1 MPAPPK
7 ISKSAPPQLEPLY
20 SCGPMLYAAIAS
32 TCAVAAV
39 AALALAASLPPLVLV
54 VAVVAAP
61 AVAVWAYRHRSTQIQ
76 QAALRDRLVLHL
88 MPLTGT
94 SEPDRRTVVLSK
106 FDESGVPAMV
116 RVTCSSRIATIA
128 EDPQWSEEVEAVLG
142 DRLQHGYELT
152 KSDER
157 TSSFWFRSTGP
168 MPAWSKTPA
177 VTRAAAALSRLLGPT
192 AKITSAD
199 VAADGQ
205 LRGLDVTHQAG
216 DKLASAGYRA
226 RVEQVFNTMHSGRWR
241 GVWNLEADT
250 VRLEQRPTLPDSVWL
265 PDRALGDT
273 DDIMENY
280 RQLEIPLAVD
290 EDGNE
295 IVWRPAVVP
304 QFLLTGSTG
313 SGKTSTMHTIVA
325 KVTQA
330 GLPVWIL
337 DGKRIEFLEFRDWPN
352 VQFVG
357 GGVPQQ
363 VALMYRMKAVM
374 DARYLL
380 IEEGRAQVTDFEPI
394 FVIVDEFTEF
404 RSNLLD
410 WYSKVKGKGDPRMP
424 ITLSH
429 FESLARLARSARIH
443 MVVSAQRP
451 DASILGGEM
460 RSNFGMRMSMG
471 RLDYEGARMMWQ
483 NPTVGVTLPRERTGR
498 AMAPN
503 RDGIPVEVQAYRFPN
518 LKDQI
523 LSDVEEKII
532 ASVRPAE
539 ARHGRYVVEPPEA
552 LADLDTS
559 EIVEPGMDDWLDAK
573 WDTAEARPDLDPLS
587 ASGSGDYDPAEARRL
602 ASVATVLGI
611 GASGAKALGSSRS
624 RSRTDEIRHLSA
636 VAEPAG
642 DDGYGAEVARDP
654 LELTVGDLI
663 EIEIDGEAAWVTV
676 DEEAFHDPSSD
687 TVSVSYRT
695 DSDEFGVMD
704 LTVDD
709 LVLTRSMP
717 RTEESA

>member
-1 MPAPPK
+1 MAPTISRPAPPR
-7 ISKSAPPQLEPLY
+7 LEPTY
-20 SCGPMLYAAIAS
+20 SCGPAAYAAIAVTS
-32 TCAVAAV
+32 SIALLAGVAVAAAMPPV
-39 AALALAASLPPLVLV
+39 VLMLA
-54 VAVVAAP
+54 AVVAP
-61 AVAVWAYRHRSTQIQ
+61 AVGVSAFRRRANQIR

-94 SEPDRRTVVLSK
+94 SQPDRRTVVLAK
-106 FDESGVPAMV
+106 WNDAGVPTSV
-116 RVTCSSRIATIA
+116 RVTCSARVAAAA
-128 EDPQWSEEVEAVLG
+128 EDPQWAEDVTTVLR
-142 DRLQHGYELT
+142 DRLQHGFEISRT
-152 KSDER
+152 DER
-157 TSSFWFRSTGP
+157 TASFWFTSTGP
-168 MPAWSKTPA
+168 VPIWSKEPSVA
-177 VTRAAAALSRLLGPT
+177 RAAAALSRLLGPS
-192 AKITSAD
+192 AKITTAD
-199 VAADGQ
+199 VAADGS
-205 LRGLDVTHQAG
+205 LRALEVSHQAG

-280 RQLEIPLAVD
+280 RQLEIPLALD
-290 EDGNE
+290 EDGHE

-410 WYSKVKGKGDPRMP
+410 WYSKVKGKSDPRIP

-483 NPTVGVTLPRERTGR
+483 NPTVGVTLPREKTGR

-518 LKDQI
+518 LREQM
-523 LSDVEEKII
+523 SDIENKII
-532 ASVRPAE
+532 ESVRPAE
-539 ARHGRYVVEPPEA
+539 ARHGRYVIEPPES

-559 EIVEPGMDDWLDAK
+559 EIQEPGVDDWLDAR

-587 ASGSGDYDPAEARRL
+587 ANGAGDYDPVEARRL
-602 ASVATVLGI
+602 ASVATVLNI
-611 GASGAKALGSSRS
+611 GGGTQKSITTTRRPSP
-624 RSRTDEIRHLSA
+624 EIEQVRHLSA
-636 VAEPAG
+636 VDEAG
-642 DDGYGAEVARDP
+642 SGDGYGIEVSRDP
-654 LELTVGDLI
+654 LELAVGDLV
-663 EIEIDGEAAWVTV
+663 ELEIDGGPAWVTV
-676 DEEAFHDPSSD
+676 DEEPFHDSSSE
-687 TVSVSYRT
+687 TVTISYRT
-695 DSDEFGVMD
+695 DTDEFGVMD

-709 LVLTRSMP
+709 LVLARSMP
-717 RTEESA
+717 RNEESA